1 MCGIFFLQSKDVD
14 KVHPDGMNGVYKNF
28 NKLKAR
34 GPDRSELRVYD
45 DCIFGFQRLAINGLN
60 HKGDQPF
67 CAIGSDK
74 RVLLVVNGEIYN
86 YKHLVKKYKLPMTG
100 TSDCEVI
107 LHLYLRFGM
116 LKTLELLDGVFAFVL
131 KDKNNVFCA
140 RDPIGVRPL
149 FYQRTSN
156 ELVCASTAG
165 SLEGFVLGN
174 TKQVPPGSFYHFDSE
189 SNLFDLV
196 SWYKIPHPIHP
207 PVDVNVIG
215 NINRLLTN
223 AVAKRLLTDRPFG
236 CLLSGGLDSSLVTSI
251 LVKILKKRKSGEK
264 LKTFSIGFE
273 KNATDLIAAR
283 KVASFLDTN
292 HQEIIITQQEAFDSI
307 PEVIETI
314 ESYDITTVRASVGMY
329 LIGKWIKQNTDIT
342 VLFSGEGADETFCGY
357 LYLHYAPDLQELEKE
372 SRSLV
377 KELPYFDV
385 LRADRSISQNGLE
398 LRVPFLDKNLLNFV
412 MSLPGAYRSSQGV
425 MEKHVLRESFAH
437 NNYLP
442 NEVLRRRKE
451 GFSDGVGS
459 TSNPWYLK
467 IQQLLENQVSE
478 KEMQIAKEAGLPPP
492 ITKESVFYFNTY
504 NRLFKNTEAPIPHQW
519 MPKWQQTNDPSGRVM
534 PVFDE

>member
-1 MCGIFFLQSKDVD
+1 MCGIFFLQSKNVD
-14 KVHPDGMNGVYKNF
+14 NVHPDGMNGVYKNF
-28 NKLKAR
+28 HKLKAR

-45 DCIFGFQRLAINGLN
+45 DCILGFQRLAVNGLN
-60 HKGDQPF
+60 HRGDQPF
-67 CAIGSDK
+67 CALGSDK

-86 YKHLVKKYKLPMTG
+86 YKQLIKRHKLLVSG
-100 TSDCEVI
+100 SSDCEVI

-116 LKTLELLDGVFAFVL
+116 VKTLEMLDGVFAFVL

-149 FYQRTSN
+149 LYQRTLD
-156 ELVCASTAG
+156 ELACASTAG
-165 SLEGFVLGN
+165 SLEGFGLSN
-174 TKQVPPGSFYHFDSE
+174 TKQVPPGSFYHFDSD
-189 SNLFDLV
+189 SGLFDLV
-196 SWYKIPHPIHP
+196 KWYKVPN
-207 PVDVNVIG
+207 PVKQPTDVNVIG
-215 NINRLLTN
+215 KINNLLTR
-223 AVAKRLLTDRPFG
+223 ATSKRLLTDRPFG

-251 LVKILKKRKSGEK
+251 LVKILKKSGQK
-264 LKTFSIGFE
+264 LKTFSIGFD

-283 KVASFLDTN
+283 KVSKFLDTD
-292 HQEIIITQQEAFDSI
+292 HQEIIITQDEAFASI

-329 LIGKWIKQNTDIT
+329 LIGKWIKQNTDVT

-357 LYLHYAPDLQELEKE
+357 LYLHYAPNLQELEKE
-372 SRSLV
+372 SRRLV
-377 KELPYFDV
+377 EELPYFDV

-398 LRVPFLDKNLLNFV
+398 LRVPFLDKDLINYV
-412 MSLPGAYRSSQGV
+412 MSLPGDYRSSQGV
-425 MEKHVLRESFAH
+425 MEKHLLREAFA

-467 IQQLLENQVSE
+467 IQQLLENQVTE
-478 KEMQIAKEAGLPPP
+478 DEMKLAEEAGLPQP

-504 NRLFKNTEAPIPHQW
+504 HSMFKNTEPPIPHHW